1 MHISILDAIVRA
13 GGDSAGHDADLQ
25 YIRNI
30 FEEKLSAVSVYFVDK
45 DFDNPFE
52 NADEKG
58 VAFAGMDLCF
68 AFGFYRILP
77 VFPLERFERHKVEI
91 EAF

>member
-45 DFDNPFE
+45 DFDDPFE
-52 NADEKG
+52 NPVEKG
-58 VAFAGMDLCF
+58 LAFTGMDLCF
-68 AFGFYRILP
+68 AVRLSWLLP
-77 VFPLERFERHKVEI
+77 VFPLERFERHEVEVQ
-91 EAF
+91 AV